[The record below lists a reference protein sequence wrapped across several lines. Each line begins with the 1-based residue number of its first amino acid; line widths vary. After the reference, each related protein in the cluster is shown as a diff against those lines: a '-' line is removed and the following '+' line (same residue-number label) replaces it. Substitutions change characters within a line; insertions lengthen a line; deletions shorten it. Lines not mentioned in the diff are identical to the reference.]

1 MQSICTPIVLTF
13 LVCMGMEEN
22 AERRYLQ
29 STRISDNP
37 SCRGL
42 CAYTCSREAE
52 EGISTFVLHASE
64 SEHEDLLYY
73 PVLSSLVSPN
83 NV

>member
-1 MQSICTPIVLTF
+1 MQSIRTPIVLTF

-42 CAYTCSREAE
+42 CAYACSWEA

-83 NV
+83 NL